1 MRKGD
6 CRRWVHYAK
15 NAKIGDKITI
25 KLGNLWQMGSKR
37 RNEEKP
43 STCSDESNTI
53 IVWICG

>member
-25 KLGNLWQMGSKR
+25 KLGNLWQMGSKSA
-37 RNEEKP
+37 K
-43 STCSDESNTI
+43 
-53 IVWICG
+53 